1 VIFSSIDINL
11 DFLYWSV
18 YVKKVINQYEWIY
31 RNLKSLRREGFNIF
45 LSDFDNVD
53 FSFSYQNSNKLYDCP
68 CHNNLDLTLWVV
80 APMFSLYP

>member
-1 VIFSSIDINL
+1 MIFSSIDINL

-31 RNLKSLRREGFNIF
+31 RNLKSLRRVGLNIF

-53 FSFSYQNSNKLYDCP
+53 FSFSYKNSNKL
-68 CHNNLDLTLWVV
+68 
-80 APMFSLYP
+80 